1 MNFTWLWDIFR
12 TILSLI
18 DTLVYWLI
26 ELLISLFD
34 QLANVRLFSDDVL
47 KVFAS
52 RIYFLVSIVMVFKVS
67 FSIIQYIINP
77 DSISN
82 NERGMGKLI
91 QSVLLSLVCLVGVNY
106 VFNFAYDL
114 QNTILKSHIIEKLI
128 LGVDEGLTA
137 NQQADVK
144 SKIPYSLLTS
154 FVRPNVNEVDLFG
167 YDSDIGTYYCVTDSN
182 YRNNKDQWIYMYKYD
197 STSSTVDDETNYVLT
212 NYNEQFGNCI
222 ENGAGNNSSN
232 NRTFKTKDGEISGK
246 MYNYATQTNNYD
258 LLLKLVNDKYK
269 SETYIFEYK
278 FIISTVAGVFVGIMY
293 LNFCIDLAIRVSKF
307 GFLQLI
313 APIPIL
319 SMIDPKSAKNGMM
332 SKWVKNCI
340 NTYLGLFIRIAAVS
354 FVIFIVNIIFTTNI
368 TDSGSGMEVGIFIKI
383 VILFGGL
390 LFAKEIPKLITDL
403 TGIDMKGDFKMN
415 PFSRIP
421 GAKIGG
427 ALAGGIAGI
436 GGSFIGGGLKTV
448 GSALGSLAQAGY
460 GAAKGNGWNYN
471 SDRVANAWRNTG
483 HSVGTRSVRAL
494 NDVKK
499 NMHIPGKDISEP
511 FGEKSNSEYWRT
523 MKHGENLDEKIRA
536 GKKIYSNDEFEKE
549 ISKYSSLKQQ
559 LGEAKAAAELLA
571 KDPNTTPE
579 QLSKANKE
587 VADLEKQSD
596 MVKERIEK
604 MGAQTKYKNDYRN
617 YKDLKTFRDY
627 NGGSTSNTQTYP
639 TSGIPAG
646 QSGSTPSYNA
656 TANAQ
661 QQVSSGGT
669 PSSNSS
675 SNPYDSVLFGGSGTS
690 GSMPSVGTH
699 GQMPTVG
706 GNNNSQ
712 NNSGNN
718 TGGSMPSVGGNNS
731 NP

>member
-77 DSISN
+77 DSISD
-82 NERGMGKLI
+82 NERGMGKII

-114 QNTILKSHIIEKLI
+114 QNTILKSHVIEKLI
-128 LGVDEGLTA
+128 LGIDEGLTV

-144 SKIPYSLLTS
+144 SKIPYNLLTS
-154 FVRPNVNEVDLFG
+154 FVRPNVNEVNLFG
-167 YDSDIGTYYCVTDSN
+167 YDSDIGTYYCVTDIS

-246 MYNYATQTNNYD
+246 TGKMYNYATQTNNYD

-293 LNFCIDLAIRVSKF
+293 LNFCIDLAVRVSKF

-354 FVIFIVNIIFTTNI
+354 FVVFIVNIIFTTNI
-368 TDSGSGMEVGIFIKI
+368 TDSRSGMEVGSFIKI

-421 GAKIGG
+421 VAGKAITGTAKAAGSLVGG
-427 ALAGGIAGI
+427 AIGAAGHLGFAGLSA
-436 GGSFIGGGLKTV
+436 GAA
-448 GSALGSLAQAGY
+448 ALGSVGQAAF
-460 GAAKGNGWNYN
+460 GAARGQGWNFN
-471 SDRVANAWRNTG
+471 SDRIAREWKLGRDRILNSSIGGVNGALSNMGSIVGAKPKGIPTGSDRTKSANQEYREMQKKYNQGQKIEEQVAKMRAEAGQKGEELTDEQINNAIYTNSDFASDVTG
-483 HSVGTRSVRAL
+483 VQSAKKEMISAENRYNELTARS
-494 NDVKK
+494 N
-499 NMHIPGKDISEP
+499 
-511 FGEKSNSEYWRT
+511 
-523 MKHGENLDEKIRA
+523 A
-536 GKKIYSNDEFEKE
+536 GDMV
-549 ISKYSSLKQQ
+549 
-559 LGEAKAAAELLA
+559 ATAELASASKNLA
-571 KDPNTTPE
+571 DAKSRYNTR
-579 QLSKANKE
+579 KE
-587 VADLEKQSD
+587 MLDK
-596 MVKERIEK
+596 K
-604 MGAQTKYKNDYRN
+604 GAQAKYASDYRRYEARKA
-617 YKDLKTFRDY
+617 YKDASD
-627 NGGSTSNTQTYP
+627 STSNDNGPTDTYMRDYFSSSERP
-639 TSGIPAG
+639 SVSSNQQPAG
-646 QSGSTPSYNA
+646 SMGSVTPPSR
-656 TANAQ
+656 
-661 QQVSSGGT
+661 GG
-669 PSSNSS
+669 N
-675 SNPYDSVLFGGSGTS
+675 
-690 GSMPSVGTH
+690 
-699 GQMPTVG
+699 
-706 GNNNSQ
+706 GNNNS
-712 NNSGNN
+712 
-718 TGGSMPSVGGNNS
+718 